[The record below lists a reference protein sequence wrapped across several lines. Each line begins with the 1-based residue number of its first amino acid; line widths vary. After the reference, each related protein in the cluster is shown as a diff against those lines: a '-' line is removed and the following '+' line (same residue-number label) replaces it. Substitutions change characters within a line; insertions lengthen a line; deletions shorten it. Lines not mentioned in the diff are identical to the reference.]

1 MDKSKETKRN
11 MNIPKKNPEKKT
23 AATSAQAPTEA
34 SAGNASAA
42 GKGANRGEG
51 ILNAKEG
58 KKNPKDGPS
67 AERGENRGAD
77 VLKAVDTDAAGD
89 IFRTGREDGA
99 ERVLTTV
106 KEEKNSD
113 CASET
118 GKDEGKAV
126 CASETG
132 DNGNNAKCVCEAEKD
147 GKREGD
153 TVKTGKG
160 GNTEENGAEESQ
172 DGSKDKNSA
181 IAAFAAEGLKEK
193 ENAEI
198 ASCGVVEGGA
208 ENTREGV
215 SEDEE
220 KEKESVFKTSFP
232 KAYAFWAKYWGLFL
246 APIIAFVIYFVQL
259 AVSEVYPFGS
269 NYVVAS
275 YDLSAQICPFIEH
288 LFDVMDG
295 KSSLFYSYAI
305 AGGAD
310 VFGTFAY
317 FFISPFSFLYL
328 LFGDGNVYN
337 ACGVV
342 MAFKLAA
349 IAFAGAWFVKK
360 LFKEIPDYLGVGI
373 GIVYAFCGYVFVAST
388 YVNWIDFLIYMP
400 FCAAAFVH
408 FVRTKKFLPFSILM
422 ACCIYTCFS
431 IACFSM
437 LIVFPTLI
445 AYAFICVKREERNS
459 FIAYLCLAFVVAV
472 LIALPVLA
480 AALMAYLRSGRG
492 GGLFDDFWYGF
503 FLQDEKYAFNVKY
516 YFERAGEAW
525 YRKFSYIFSDSVF
538 VVLTIVWFIR
548 GKLKTP
554 LSKFMLVAGIFTML
568 PVFVDEAM
576 LLMNM
581 GSYMSYAL
589 RFGFLNAL
597 YFLGGACLAMRECS
611 FAPEKAFD
619 GSALRKKGREGS
631 VLFYAIVSLVIA
643 VILAVFVSSDLYLN
657 IWDNFITDSGM
668 LSDIHGF
675 SGMFAHSLGGLQV
688 TVVFFLFIGFVVVL
702 GVLML
707 RNKEIGA
714 RVMSIMLLCVV
725 GVQVMFYNEQL
736 VVGNRATHYNFNHY
750 QTMMAE
756 LNERDDSYFR
766 IKDYE
771 DKLTA
776 NAPFTGD
783 SNSFSV
789 FSSVIDRDNFEIV
802 QLFGYSGNGRNSMKS
817 VNGTVLGD
825 AFLGYKYFFVSAQD
839 PDNPKSGKW
848 EQVNNLSYTEPVL
861 ATGEDGSSSQLQ
873 AGGFCMFE
881 NTIVFPSGYTV
892 ADGEFRFAA
901 ENTSSNRT
909 KNQVAL
915 YEFLGGDKKAGSVT
929 TNMVKELSTDL
940 WARAAEIEVGQAEI
954 TAKVTAGEGECLF
967 LNFVA
972 SKGYKVTVNG
982 KEAQLIDNDLHFL
995 SVKLEEGENVVVF
1008 TYSSPYVK
1016 YLAIGLA
1023 GAVAGLLVVALIVKK
1038 TKFMEKCA
1046 PVIAWAGVTLAL
1058 AVVAFFML
1066 FPTLV
1071 FLGKLLKAGWI
1082 KLVALF

>member
-1 MDKSKETKRN
+1 MS
-11 MNIPKKNPEKKT
+11 
-23 AATSAQAPTEA
+23 
-34 SAGNASAA
+34 
-42 GKGANRGEG
+42 
-51 ILNAKEG
+51 
-58 KKNPKDGPS
+58 
-67 AERGENRGAD
+67 
-77 VLKAVDTDAAGD
+77 
-89 IFRTGREDGA
+89 
-99 ERVLTTV
+99 
-106 KEEKNSD
+106 EKNI
-113 CASET
+113 
-118 GKDEGKAV
+118 
-126 CASETG
+126 
-132 DNGNNAKCVCEAEKD
+132 
-147 GKREGD
+147 D
-153 TVKTGKG
+153 TEV
-160 GNTEENGAEESQ
+160 
-172 DGSKDKNSA
+172 
-181 IAAFAAEGLKEK
+181 
-193 ENAEI
+193 
-198 ASCGVVEGGA
+198 
-208 ENTREGV
+208 GV
-215 SEDEE
+215 SEREE
-220 KEKESVFKTSFP
+220 KEKGNALKARFP
-232 KAYAFWAKYWGLFL
+232 KVYAFFEKYRGLFL
-246 APIIAFVIYFVQL
+246 APVIAFVIYFIQL
-259 AVSEVYPFGS
+259 AVSEVYPFGQ

-317 FFISPFSFLYL
+317 FFISPFSFIYL

-349 IAFAGAWFVKK
+349 IAFSGARFVKK
-360 LFKEIPDYLGVGI
+360 LFKEIPDYLGVAI
-373 GIVYAFCGYVFVAST
+373 GIVYAYCGYVFVAST

-408 FVRTKKFLPFSILM
+408 FVRTKKFLPFSVLM
-422 ACCIYTCFS
+422 ACCVYTCFS

-445 AYAFICVKREERNS
+445 AYAFICVKREDRNS
-459 FIAYLCLAFVVAV
+459 FIAYLCLAFVVAI

-492 GGLFDDFWYGF
+492 GGLFDEFWYGF
-503 FLQDEKYAFNVKY
+503 SLQDGKYVFNVKN

-525 YRKFSYIFSDSVF
+525 YRKFSYIFSDSLF
-538 VVLTIVWFIR
+538 VVLTIVWFVR
-548 GKLKTP
+548 NKLKTP
-554 LSKFMLVAGIFTML
+554 FSKFMLVAGIFTML

-597 YFLGGACLAMRECS
+597 YFLGGACLAVRECN

-619 GSALRKKGREGS
+619 GSELKKKGREGS
-631 VLFYAIVSLVIA
+631 VLFYAIVCLVVA
-643 VILAVFVSSDLYLN
+643 VILSVFVSNDLYLN

-688 TVVFFLFIGFVVVL
+688 IAVFFVFVGFVVLL

-714 RVMSIMLLCVV
+714 RVMAVMLMCVV
-725 GVQVMFYNEQL
+725 GVQVLFYNEQL
-736 VVGNRATHYNFNHY
+736 VAGNSATHYNFNHY
-750 QTMMAE
+750 QTMMTE
-756 LNERDDSYFR
+756 LNERDDGYFR
-766 IKDYE
+766 VKDYE

-776 NAPFTGD
+776 NAPFTGN

-789 FSSVIDRDNFEIV
+789 FSSVIDKDNFEIV
-802 QLFGYSGNGRNSMKS
+802 RLFGYSGNGRNSMKS
-817 VNGTVLGD
+817 ANGTVLGD

-839 PDNPKSGKW
+839 PDNPNSGKW
-848 EQVNNLSYTEPVL
+848 EQVNNLSYTQPVSVTS
-861 ATGEDGSSSQLQ
+861 ADGSVSQLQ

-881 NTIVFPSGYTV
+881 NTIVFPNGYTV

-915 YEFLGGDKKAGSVT
+915 YEFLGGNKKAGSVT
-929 TNMVKELSTDL
+929 TNMVRELSEDL
-940 WARAAEIEVGQAEI
+940 WERAAEVEVGQAEI
-954 TAKVTAGEGECLF
+954 VAKVTAEEGECLF

-982 KEAQLIDNDLHFL
+982 KKAELIDNDLHFL
-995 SVKLEEGENVVVF
+995 SVKLEEGENVVIF

-1016 YLAIGLA
+1016 YFAIGLA
-1023 GAVAGLLVVALIVKK
+1023 GAVTGLLVVAFVVKK
-1038 TKFMEKCA
+1038 TKFIEKGA
-1046 PVIAWAGVTLAL
+1046 SVIAWAGVTLAL
-1058 AVVAFFML
+1058 FVVAFFML
-1066 FPTLV
+1066 FPTVV